1 MADETNSYS
10 SATSTPPRRSRWPW
24 VMTGLFAAFSGG
36 LIANP
41 WFEREVRSRL
51 PEALQEKTPASVQA
65 GASADV
71 AALAQR
77 LAAVEARPA
86 AEIPGDL
93 SGRIAALEA
102 SRAVAGV
109 SGPAALADTSAIDS
123 RVAVI
128 EGRIATTEAAAQS
141 AAQAANAAQATFMT
155 LDSRLNAATAKLDR
169 DGTALR
175 AMASA
180 MALRG
185 VVDRGAPMGTLDDS
199 LALLVGGQSPDMLT
213 LRRVERGGP
222 TLASLRSSFRSVR
235 PALLQTAEAASGN
248 WTDRALVQVKAL
260 LDVRPADG
268 SARNPTNQTPDA
280 MIPLV
285 DERLAR
291 GDVAGAI
298 AAMRL
303 LPASAQNRAGGW
315 LTQASLYVQ
324 TRAALARLETQAIT
338 AATQIAAAPALP
350 TVPVAPA
357 PVVPPPASMGGG
369 NVPAPVQ

>member
-1 MADETNSYS
+1 MVDETNSYASTS
-10 SATSTPPRRSRWPW
+10 SRSARRLRWPW

-51 PEALQEKTPASVQA
+51 PDALQEKTPASVQA
-65 GASADV
+65 GASADI
-71 AALAQR
+71 AALSQR

-102 SRAVAGV
+102 SRAVAGAA
-109 SGPAALADTSAIDS
+109 GPAALVDTSALDN
-123 RVAVI
+123 RVAVL
-128 EGRIATTEAAAQS
+128 EGRIATAEATAQE
-141 AAQAANAAQATFMT
+141 AAQAANAVQAAFMT
-155 LDSRLNAATAKLDR
+155 LDGRLNAATAKLDR

-185 VVDRGAPMGTLDDS
+185 VVERGAPMGLLDDS
-199 LALLVGGQSPDMLT
+199 LALLVGDQSPDMLA
-213 LRRVERGGP
+213 LRKVERGGP
-222 TLASLRSSFRSVR
+222 TLASLRNGFRAVR

-248 WTDRALVQVKAL
+248 WADRALVQVKAL

-268 SARNPTNQTPDA
+268 AARNPTNQTADA

-303 LPASAQNRAGGW
+303 LPASAQKRASSW

-338 AATQIAAAPALP
+338 AATQIAAAPALQ
-350 TVPVAPA
+350 TVPVTPA
-357 PVVPPPASMGGG
+357 PVVPPPASLGGG
-369 NVPAPVQ
+369 AAPAPVQ